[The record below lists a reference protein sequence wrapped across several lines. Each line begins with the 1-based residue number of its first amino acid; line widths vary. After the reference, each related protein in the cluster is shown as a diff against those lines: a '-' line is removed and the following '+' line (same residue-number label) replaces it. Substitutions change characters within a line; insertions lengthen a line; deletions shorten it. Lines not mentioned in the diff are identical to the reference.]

1 MSSVVSLWCIMGA
14 FRNSS
19 APSPHDSLH
28 SSPFYFKDPWAV
40 TEKPPKTRGLPGCN
54 NKSKNHPR
62 AHKRRS
68 KLPQALSFRYPWD
81 RVSMN
86 HKTSKLC
93 MLHTRPCDT
102 PIPTIHPSSTSISP
116 FSTLPIAS
124 LPPIII
130 KYNHIFCDEWINLEN
145 QYTFYDK

>member
-1 MSSVVSLWCIMGA
+1 MVYLILASVVSLWCIMGA

-19 APSPHDSLH
+19 APIPHNSLH
-28 SSPFYFKDPWAV
+28 SSPFYFKSPWSA
-40 TEKPPKTRGLPGCN
+40 TEKPPKTRGHPGCN

-68 KLPQALSFRYPWD
+68 KPPQALSFRYPWD
-81 RVSMN
+81 RVPRN

-102 PIPTIHPSSTSISP
+102 PHTHNTPTVHFDIPLLHITHNIPSPHYYKI
-116 FSTLPIAS
+116 
-124 LPPIII
+124 
-130 KYNHIFCDEWINLEN
+130 
-145 QYTFYDK
+145 